1 MANSIL
7 GSVDNVPR
15 NGGNSL
21 PTYKSGATN
30 PMQLMQQFQQFRNT
44 FQGNPQQMIQQM
56 LQSGRI
62 NEAQLQQAMQMARQF
77 QHFVK

>member
-7 GSVDNVPR
+7 SGSLR
-15 NGGNSL
+15 NPTAGG
-21 PTYKSGATN
+21 GTN
-30 PMQLMQQFQQFRNT
+30 PMQMLQQFQQFRNQ
-44 FQGNPQQMIQQM
+44 FQGDPRQMVNQM

-62 NEAQLQQAMQMARQF
+62 NNAQLQNAMQMARQF

>member
-7 GSVDNVPR
+7 GNNRTQSSISR
-15 NGGNSL
+15 N
-21 PTYKSGATN
+21 N
-30 PMQLMQQFQQFRNT
+30 PIQVMQQFQQFRNS
-44 FQGNPQQMIQQM
+44 FQGNPQQMVQQM

-62 NEAQLQQAMQMARQF
+62 TEAQLNQAIQMAKQF

>member
-7 GSVDNVPR
+7 NGGGRGNMPPR
-15 NGGNSL
+15 NPS
-21 PTYKSGATN
+21 PSGASN
-30 PMQLMQQFQQFRNT
+30 PMQLMQQFQQFRNSFT
-44 FQGNPQQMIQQM
+44 GNPQQMINQM

-62 NEAQLQQAMQMARQF
+62 NNAQLQQAMQMAKQF